1 MILQDKITRRKFL
14 LSGGAVVAAGA
25 VGIAAYEATSTSPVP
40 LRRATIGGFE
50 IWLEEITGKS
60 PLSTASTVSTV
71 STAENSNNGYNSSPA
86 SQRGGSQGGGSQREG
101 SQGGNHQGGGSQKA
115 SNQGSNSIGG
125 SHIEGRSI
133 ILRAAHK
140 DNPHLILFETAP
152 DGNFLQAL
160 SGKETC
166 LDESGGSFYVSA
178 TTVDTTGTVLVDG
191 IYPGSSP
198 NTIMIKGVLLATK
211 NSTSKNDMIPGGS
224 NQSKISDNSSKNVPF
239 QIDVSEP
246 EINQL
251 RFAVKLQVPKGSK
264 YNRLALICSST
275 ADEAVFGFGEQLTYC
290 NMKGQVIP
298 IISQEHGIGRGLP
311 GVSKAINEFLP
322 GAAGTPV
329 STETASSYYMT
340 SKGRS
345 LALEGTWYT
354 SVDLGQSNTIR
365 IDQYS
370 TDLAWRVFAG
380 SDPLQIL
387 ETATSYLGRLRPLPS
402 WTQQGVILG
411 MEGGTAIA
419 LQAITTAESNGVPI
433 AGLWLQD
440 WEGSR
445 TSIIGTQLWW
455 NWELDTTLYPNWNSI
470 VTKLNSK
477 GAKVLTYINPYLC
490 AQPGHDSLY
499 QEAKKKGYL
508 VLNNDGSPYYI
519 ANSDLP
525 TGVVDLSNP
534 QARDWLKEVIL
545 HMVRT
550 TGAYGWMADF
560 GEGLPMEG
568 VRIHSGNP
576 AEFHN
581 EYPVV
586 WAEVNRDAI
595 DSLPDSTEYLPFNR
609 SGFTKSPGHMS
620 LGWLGDQLQSWDG
633 YDGIKTAVA
642 GMLSGG
648 MSGFSFLHSDI
659 GGYDSLPPL
668 LGGSKR
674 LFTRTPELLMR
685 WMELGALSPV
695 MRTHEGLAPAQ
706 NIQWNSSQELID
718 QLKQCVKIYL
728 AWKDYRKILIGEA
741 TEHGWPVTRH
751 LFLHYPDDPNVYNLR
766 YQYLLGSEL
775 LAAPVLDPGITS
787 VRAYLP
793 AGKWELLWTG
803 ETFGSTARGDWYEV
817 PAPIGRPALLGKVG
831 SPISTQIANA
841 LRQ

>member
-1 MILQDKITRRKFL
+1 MIFQDKITRRKFL
-14 LSGGAVVAAGA
+14 ISGGAVVAAGA
-25 VGIAAYEATSTSPVP
+25 VGVAAYEAASGSHSPTT
-40 LRRATIGGFE
+40 RATVGNFE
-50 IWLEEITGKS
+50 VWLEETTGTS
-60 PLSTASTVSTV
+60 ASSTSKGAASRKGST
-71 STAENSNNGYNSSPA
+71 PA
-86 SQRGGSQGGGSQREG
+86 SQKGSMV
-101 SQGGNHQGGGSQKA
+101 
-115 SNQGSNSIGG
+115 
-125 SHIEGRSI
+125 
-133 ILRAAHK
+133 LRAAHK
-140 DNPHLILFETAP
+140 DNPSLILFETAA

-160 SGKETC
+160 EGEATY

-178 TTVDTTGTVLVDG
+178 TTVSATATVLVDG
-191 IYPGSSP
+191 IYPGKSQGTIIIKGILTAGGNGNSRGDELPRNTGQSGGNGGVAKTGNKTESGSVAGSP
-198 NTIMIKGVLLATK
+198 NR
-211 NSTSKNDMIPGGS
+211 D
-224 NQSKISDNSSKNVPF
+224 VPF
-239 QIDVSEP
+239 DIEVSEP
-246 EINQL
+246 ATNQL
-251 RFAVKLQVPKGSK
+251 RFAVTLQEPDGLK
-264 YNRLALICSST
+264 YTRLALICSST
-275 ADEAVFGFGEQLTYC
+275 PDEAIFGFGEQLTYC
-290 NMKGQVIP
+290 NMKGQTIP

-311 GVSKAINEFLP
+311 GISKAVDDFLP

-340 SKGRS
+340 SRGRS
-345 LALEGTWYT
+345 LALEGTWYAA
-354 SVDLGQSNTIR
+354 VDLRQGDTIR

-370 TDLAWRVFAG
+370 TELAWRVFAG
-380 SDPLQIL
+380 ASPLQVL
-387 ETATSYLGRLRPLPS
+387 TTATSYLGRLRPLPS

-411 MEGGTAIA
+411 MEGGTSVA
-419 LQAITTAESNGVPI
+419 LQAIATAENNGIPL

-455 NWELDTTLYPNWNSI
+455 NWELDTTLYPNWSSI
-470 VTKLNSK
+470 TSRLSNQ

-490 AQPGHDSLY
+490 AEPGHNSLY
-499 QEAKKKGYL
+499 LEAKSKGYL
-508 VLNNDGSPYYI
+508 VLNSDGSPYYI

-525 TGVVDLSNP
+525 TGVVDISNP
-534 QARDWLKEVIL
+534 RAREWLKGVIL
-545 HMVRT
+545 DMVHS

-595 DSLPDSTEYLPFNR
+595 NSLPDSAEYLPFNR
-609 SGFTKSPGHMS
+609 SGFTSSPGHMS

-633 YDGIKTAVA
+633 YDGIKTAVT

-668 LGGSKR
+668 LGGTKR

-728 AWKDYRKILIGEA
+728 AWRDYRETLIKEA
-741 TEHGWPVTRH
+741 VANGWPVTRH
-751 LFLHYPDDPNVYNLR
+751 LFLHYPGDPNTYGLR
-766 YQYLLGSEL
+766 YQYLLGSDL
-775 LAAPVLDPGITS
+775 LAAPALDPGITS
-787 VRAYLP
+787 VKAYLP

-803 ETFGSTARGDWYEV
+803 ETFGSTAQGGWYDI
-817 PAPIGRPALLGKVG
+817 PAPIGRPALLGKAG
-831 SPISTQIANA
+831 SAISAQIAQA
-841 LRQ
+841 LAT

>member
-1 MILQDKITRRKFL
+1 M
-14 LSGGAVVAAGA
+14 VAAGA

-40 LRRATIGGFE
+40 LRKATVGGFE
-50 IWLEEITGKS
+50 IWLEEITDKS
-60 PLSTASTVSTV
+60 PSSKASTAST
-71 STAENSNNGYNSSPA
+71 AKNGNNGYNSSPV
-86 SQRGGSQGGGSQREG
+86 SQGSGRQGGSNQEGGSQGSK
-101 SQGGNHQGGGSQKA
+101 SQGG
-115 SNQGSNSIGG
+115 SNQGSKSIGG
-125 SHIEGRSI
+125 GSM

-160 SGKETC
+160 AGKETY

-178 TTVDTTGTVLVDG
+178 TTVDATGTVLVDG

-198 NTIMIKGVLLATK
+198 NTIMIKGILVAAK
-211 NSTSKNDMIPGGS
+211 NSTSKDDRIPGGG
-224 NQSKISDNSSKNVPF
+224 NQSGIGGNSSKGVPF

-246 EINQL
+246 ETNQL
-251 RFAVKLQVPKGSK
+251 LFTVKLQVPKGSK

-275 ADEAVFGFGEQLTYC
+275 ADEAIFGFGEQLTYC
-290 NMKGQVIP
+290 NMKGQVVP

-311 GVSKAINEFLP
+311 GVSKAVNEFLP

-329 STETASSYYMT
+329 STETVSSYYMT
-340 SKGRS
+340 SRGRS
-345 LALEGTWYT
+345 LALEGTWYA
-354 SVDLGQSNTIR
+354 SVDLRQSDTIR

-380 SDPLQIL
+380 SDPLQVL

-419 LQAITTAESNGVPI
+419 LQAITTAESNGVPL

-470 VTKLNSK
+470 VTKLNSN

-519 ANSDLP
+519 ADSDLP

-595 DSLPDSTEYLPFNR
+595 DSLPDSAEYLPFNR

-706 NIQWNSSQELID
+706 NIQWDSSQELID

-728 AWKDYRKILIGEA
+728 AWKDYRKTLIQEA
-741 TEHGWPVTRH
+741 TERGWPVTRH

-775 LAAPVLDPGITS
+775 LAAPALDPGITS

-803 ETFGSTARGDWYEV
+803 ETFGSAARGDWYEV
-817 PAPIGRPALLGKVG
+817 SAPIGRPALLGKVG